1 MMLDVSYFSDKCGC
15 EPSIQLKDKTISMLD
30 DAFIYLRSKTGVYID
45 CYGKTILY
53 PEHQKIVIDYLRDN
67 NNEEFV
73 KFIRFLLTAS
83 KSHEVVIFDG
93 D

>member
-1 MMLDVSYFSDKCGC
+1 MLDVSYFSDKCGC

-53 PEHQKIVIDYLRDN
+53 PEHK
-67 NNEEFV
+67 
-73 KFIRFLLTAS
+73 K
-83 KSHEVVIFDG
+83 
-93 D
+93 